1 MNHKIILAT
10 ATLLL
15 LSNTSF
21 ADENE
26 SFFVAYSSAQA
37 ANLPRDL
44 KTQMLL
50 PTNLDAIAIKTLK
63 NMGLNELAQQYLDR
77 PDLQQKL
84 RSTIQNYINSSAAES
99 IFDDISTQLFSDI
112 YTVDELKSLYQL
124 NNTKNG
130 KIFNDN
136 NAIIEKKVQNFIDL
150 SYRQQFN
157 QAGFEK
163 LEADIKTIVDKVKPV
178 ENKPE
183 IETAKPAVVTPP
195 VTATTSVES
204 KEVQPKVEP
213 AVVTP
218 PVAATTSVES
228 KEVQPKA
235 EPSVVTPPVAATTS
249 VESKEVQPKAEPAVV
264 TPPVAATTAVESKE
278 VQPKVE
284 PAVATP
290 PLTATTAV
298 ESKEVQPKA
307 EPAVVTPPVTATT
320 AVVIPTTVTTQTEKV
335 K

>member
-15 LSNTSF
+15 LSNTSS

-26 SFFVAYSSAQA
+26 NFFVAYSSAQA

-63 NMGLNELAQQYLDR
+63 NMGLNELAQQYLNR

-130 KIFNDN
+130 KIC
-136 NAIIEKKVQNFIDL
+136 
-150 SYRQQFN
+150 S
-157 QAGFEK
+157 
-163 LEADIKTIVDKVKPV
+163 
-178 ENKPE
+178 
-183 IETAKPAVVTPP
+183 
-195 VTATTSVES
+195 
-204 KEVQPKVEP
+204 
-213 AVVTP
+213 
-218 PVAATTSVES
+218 
-228 KEVQPKA
+228 
-235 EPSVVTPPVAATTS
+235 
-249 VESKEVQPKAEPAVV
+249 
-264 TPPVAATTAVESKE
+264 
-278 VQPKVE
+278 
-284 PAVATP
+284 
-290 PLTATTAV
+290 
-298 ESKEVQPKA
+298 
-307 EPAVVTPPVTATT
+307 
-320 AVVIPTTVTTQTEKV
+320 
-335 K
+335 